1 LFLVLLILQ
10 VLVVR
15 ERRREAWFE
24 WASRARLESVSR
36 AVDTAGADAVR
47 AMLFPFTCERD
58 KYQCP
63 AAGGVLL
70 AGRCAISAWPD
81 GMTGVW
87 PQLL

>member
-1 LFLVLLILQ
+1 MD
-10 VLVVR
+10 
-15 ERRREAWFE
+15 ESSEAGV
-24 WASRARLESVSR
+24 VSR
-36 AVDTAGADAVR
+36 AVDTAGADAVC
-47 AMLFPFTCERD
+47 AMVFPFTCERD

-70 AGRCAISAWPD
+70 AGRCAISPWHD